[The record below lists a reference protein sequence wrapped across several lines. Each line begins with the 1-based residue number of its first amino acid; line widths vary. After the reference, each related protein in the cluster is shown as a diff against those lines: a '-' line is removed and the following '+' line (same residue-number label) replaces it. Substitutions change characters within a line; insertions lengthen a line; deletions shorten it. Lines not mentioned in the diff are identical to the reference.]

1 MKKQI
6 KTFPA
11 NNYLK
16 NNSLKEH
23 MHFWKIWWAVYY
35 AVWTSHVVHQ
45 IEYQGFK
52 I

>member
-16 NNSLKEH
+16 NDSEGAYALLENMMSSL
-23 MHFWKIWWAVYY
+23 
-35 AVWTSHVVHQ
+35 
-45 IEYQGFK
+45 
-52 I
+52 